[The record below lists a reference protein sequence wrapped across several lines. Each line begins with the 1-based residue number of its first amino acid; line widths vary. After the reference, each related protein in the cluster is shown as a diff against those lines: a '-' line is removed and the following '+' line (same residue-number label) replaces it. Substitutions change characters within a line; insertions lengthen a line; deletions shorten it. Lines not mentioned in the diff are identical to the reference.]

1 MDNAGRATRTHKMRV
16 KVKTDSQ
23 TVNAR
28 SASSIRDTT
37 LLISLLSGLL
47 LPTSLWALTL
57 SDYKLDATTELQ
69 SFEEEDEPEEVNV
82 EALRSWAQQRRIDR
96 GDTILENK
104 SLLDSMPLRHK
115 KYSSSKRSDDNHV
128 KGRHSTHRKTSSHP
142 DKTSKHRTH
151 TVQVSTT
158 SRTKQER
165 KSKKKQ

>member
-1 MDNAGRATRTHKMRV
+1 MDNAGRATRTHKMLI
-16 KVKTDSQ
+16 KGKTECQMLTD
-23 TVNAR
+23 R
-28 SASSIRDTT
+28 SASSIRVNT

-47 LPTSLWALTL
+47 LPNSVCALTL
-57 SDYKLDATTELQ
+57 GDYKLDATKDVQ

-104 SLLDSMPLRHK
+104 SLLDNMPLRHK
-115 KYSSSKRSDDNHV
+115 KYSSSSNHA

-165 KSKKKQ
+165 KSKKK